1 MTGSIRTFG
10 GNTSISDTRGGDIM
24 GKNSRIGLS
33 SSIGSASGIISAGT
47 DACLHEPLQL
57 QA

>member
-47 DACLHEPLQL
+47 DACLHEPL
-57 QA
+57 